1 MEPDVLH
8 AKVNAPVTDAAAG
21 AGYADYFEYLGD
33 ELKLLTLRLRKKL
46 HLRRATTGG
55 ERETRQ
61 LFISEAEILS
71 ILDTLLG
78 SSTVSPDAAE
88 TDPID
93 TLIARLVETKAE
105 RLEKTKEKD
114 SFPLLMLGRIFGL
127 TPFDIDL
134 LIMALAV

>member
-1 MEPDVLH
+1 
-8 AKVNAPVTDAAAG
+8 
-21 AGYADYFEYLGD
+21 
-33 ELKLLTLRLRKKL
+33 